1 MLAAVLV
8 AVLTSVAVG
17 GVWIGAAV
25 VARHRA
31 QTAADLAALAA
42 AGRLPAGPEAAC
54 REARALAEAMRVTL
68 ADCTIDGLDV
78 VVITSVR
85 VGVGGGWADE
95 PARAAAR
102 AGPAAARG

>member
-1 MLAAVLV
+1 M
-8 AVLTSVAVG
+8 SVAVG

-42 AGRLPAGPEAAC
+42 AGRLSAGPEAAC
-54 REARALAEAMRVTL
+54 REALALAVAMRVTL
-68 ADCTIDGLDV
+68 ADCTVDGLDV
-78 VVITSVR
+78 VVMTSVR
-85 VGVGGGWADE
+85 LGGWVDE

-102 AGPAAARG
+102 AGPATARS